1 LKPSTTTSLSSLID
15 RREEFNRLNF
25 VGNVNYRW
33 FNKPR
38 SQKEQTQVSPL
49 NIEYIDYDLDPAFQ
63 KIVDALPAAIQRG
76 YQSRFNSWL
85 SANYAISDY
94 GSTKTRQTFLSK
106 INYEGGGNIPRL
118 IELLSP
124 SDNDRTD
131 SRLILRAGDT
141 LGLAFGQYVKL
152 WWEGKTQ
159 IPVGDD
165 LQLVLRAVVGGALP
179 YGRTQLVPIERRF
192 FAGGPSSM
200 RGWQSN
206 TLGPGTFPLSEL
218 LDDGDQDVSSL
229 LAIGGEYL
237 LEMNAE
243 LRFHVWSYLD
253 MAVFTDVG
261 NVWINPQGEGSNTDP
276 NNFNDPRAFLAG
288 GNLYPGW
295 DAGIGFRLDF
305 SFLILR
311 IDIAQQIFDPGR
323 LGTTG
328 IGTGWVIQSFP
339 SDIGGSSSQIHV
351 GIGYPF

>member
-1 LKPSTTTSLSSLID
+1 
-15 RREEFNRLNF
+15 
-25 VGNVNYRW
+25 
-33 FNKPR
+33 
-38 SQKEQTQVSPL
+38 
-49 NIEYIDYDLDPAFQ
+49 
-63 KIVDALPAAIQRG
+63 
-76 YQSRFNSWL
+76 
-85 SANYAISDY
+85 
-94 GSTKTRQTFLSK
+94 
-106 INYEGGGNIPRL
+106 
-118 IELLSP
+118 
-124 SDNDRTD
+124 
-131 SRLILRAGDT
+131 
-141 LGLAFGQYVKL
+141 
-152 WWEGKTQ
+152 
-159 IPVGDD
+159 
-165 LQLVLRAVVGGALP
+165 
-179 YGRTQLVPIERRF
+179 
-192 FAGGPSSM
+192 M